1 MGLAAFAL
9 LTLATSAFAQSQL
22 SSCALTCLTN
32 AASASSCSSIM
43 NLTCICTNANF
54 LNLASSCLTADC
66 TAADVQAANALESAE
81 CAGISPTSA
90 SSAASV
96 PSKSSSATIGSGSS
110 SGASNSAATST
121 SSSSGFSGTAG
132 FGGSSATPTPSGTA
146 GNSEIAG
153 GVVGGLVLLV
163 CLAAAFRWRQRAAQ
177 PHAPDIDQGT
187 LKLGGGAVR
196 PTWLGGAVAQPSASA
211 GGNPLSEADMAA
223 QLRALTDKV
232 EHLERERREAT
243 RSPNATGAGND
254 ASSGMPWYGGASGG
268 ASRDRDALEAMK
280 RQQTSVVIQDQEK
293 AKEAPPTYL
302 AAWGG
307 S

>member
-1 MGLAAFAL
+1 MGMVPTNRGWAVL
-9 LTLATSAFAQSQL
+9 LATKEDWDRIGQL
-22 SSCALTCLTN
+22 IKYMTCDNASKNGTVFIAIKEDRDRIEQPAKENWDPIEQHIKCITCDNASNDGIMLILTGNKLAIKEDWDPN
-32 AASASSCSSIM
+32 ER
-43 NLTCICTNANF
+43 CIRIN
-54 LNLASSCLTADC
+54 
-66 TAADVQAANALESAE
+66 Q
-81 CAGISPTSA
+81 GPG
-90 SSAASV
+90 
-96 PSKSSSATIGSGSS
+96 GSGS
-110 SGASNSAATST
+110 
-121 SSSSGFSGTAG
+121 
-132 FGGSSATPTPSGTA
+132 
-146 GNSEIAG
+146 GNSTAVVTKKKSHAGEIAG

-163 CLAAAFRWRQRAAQ
+163 CLAAAFRWRQRTAQ

-293 AKEAPPTYL
+293 AQEAPPTYL